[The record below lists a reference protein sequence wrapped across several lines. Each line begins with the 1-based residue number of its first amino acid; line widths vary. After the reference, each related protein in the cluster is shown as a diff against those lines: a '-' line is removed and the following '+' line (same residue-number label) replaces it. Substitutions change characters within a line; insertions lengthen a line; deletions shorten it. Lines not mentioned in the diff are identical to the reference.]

1 MRNIGLFLFVA
12 FFLCC
17 MSCHKEV
24 QQDKEGFK
32 VYKVDLDKKI
42 KPFEEIFSKAEV
54 IPLETADSGLIIYMN
69 KITPVGDEYFI
80 HEREVH
86 KLYVFG
92 QDGKFKRR
100 ISRYGQGPNDYHSMF
115 DCVVDAPNNDIYM
128 LSIFGMVK
136 RFDMEGNLKSNLM
149 LPARPHYYSIELVN
163 DSCFATW
170 SCLESD
176 EDCILV
182 LHKETLDTINSF
194 WRDDRMF
201 NHQQLAPFHRLGK
214 KVFYSNNLRQKVLEV
229 SSSGLIPAYLW
240 DFGKYNMDSRLDYYL
255 SLENPNDRNNAIID
269 EIGTSTRPFS
279 LEKQVQ
285 NHKYS
290 YASLQR
296 EQEMRPLITHVFY
309 DKENGKSLVFDY
321 LAKGCELNYP
331 LYMDDD
337 CFISD
342 IYYDKRE
349 TYKSILPESEY
360 KKLEAML
367 EDDNPCLLKL
377 YFKK

>member
-1 MRNIGLFLFVA
+1 MKNIA
-12 FFLCC
+12 FFPLFALLLCIAGC
-17 MSCHKEV
+17 SQTAKQHP
-24 QQDKEGFK
+24 EGFK
-32 VYKVDLDKKI
+32 VYQVNLDEKVD
-42 KPFEEIFSKAEV
+42 PFKEIFSKAEV

-69 KITPVGDEYFI
+69 KVFPVGDEYFI

-92 QDGKFKRR
+92 KDGKYKRR
-100 ISRYGQGPNDYHSMF
+100 ISRYGQGPNDYISMF

-128 LSIFGMVK
+128 LGVFGQVK
-136 RFDMEGNLKSNLM
+136 RFDINGSLKCNLM
-149 LPARPHYYSIELVN
+149 LPARPHYYSMELVN

-170 SCLESD
+170 SCLEPD

-201 NHQQLAPFHRLGK
+201 NHQQLAPFHRLGNK
-214 KVFYSNNLRQKVLEV
+214 TFYANNLRQKVLEV
-229 SSSGLIPAYLW
+229 SPSGLIPAYLW
-240 DFGKYNMDSRLDYYL
+240 DFGKYNMESRLDYYL

-269 EIGTSTRPFS
+269 EIGTPTRPFS
-279 LEKQVQ
+279 LEKQDQ
-285 NHKYS
+285 NHKFS

-296 EQEMRPLITHVFY
+296 ELEMRPLITHVFY
-309 DKENGKSLVFDY
+309 DKEKDKDLVFDY
-321 LAKGCELNYP
+321 LAEGCELNYP

-360 KKLEAML
+360 KKLEAMK